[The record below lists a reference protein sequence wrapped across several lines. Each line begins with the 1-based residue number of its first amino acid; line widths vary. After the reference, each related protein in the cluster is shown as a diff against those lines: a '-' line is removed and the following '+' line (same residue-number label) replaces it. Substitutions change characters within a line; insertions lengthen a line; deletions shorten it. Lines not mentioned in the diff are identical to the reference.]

1 MLCEKI
7 KSQKLLY
14 FEGCDRNNSNGWL
27 NLNNILRKSSMD
39 LWIDYNTINHLKI
52 KKLVVEDFGSE
63 LKESPF
69 IQNYSDVY

>member
-1 MLCEKI
+1 
-7 KSQKLLY
+7 
-14 FEGCDRNNSNGWL
+14 
-27 NLNNILRKSSMD
+27 MD
-39 LWIDYNTINHLKI
+39 LWRDYNTINHLKI